1 MHLGVNTPQI
11 MSETIDGETI
21 IIHLGTGSYYSL
33 QQVGVDIWAAIE
45 RGTTEEAIVGE
56 IARRYAA
63 PREEVE
69 AAVRALVADLAAE
82 SLVRTSPNGALPNGA
97 PVQSPPD
104 EAIDRPLFVA
114 PKLEKH
120 TDMQDI
126 ILLDP
131 VHEVDDR
138 GWPNASEAAVGPG
151 MTGSGD

>member
-1 MHLGVNTPQI
+1 

-33 QQVGVDIWAAIE
+33 QQAGADIWSAVTRAADEAQIVEEIVSRYDVE
-45 RGTTEEAIVGE
+45 RTEAEASVTALLGE
-56 IARRYAA
+56 
-63 PREEVE
+63 
-69 AAVRALVADLAAE
+69 LQAE
-82 SLVRTSPNGALPNGA
+82 SLVVRSENGATYQA
-97 PVQSPPD
+97 ADSPG
-104 EAIDRPLFVA
+104 DRAAFQT

-138 GWPNASEAAVGPG
+138 GWPNASEAAVG
-151 MTGSGD
+151 

>member
-1 MHLGVNTPQI
+1 MHFGVNSGQV

-33 QQVGVDIWAAIE
+33 QQAGAAIWSAIE
-45 RGTTEEAIVGE
+45 RSADEGQILEELLS
-56 IARRYAA
+56 RYDAS
-63 PREEVE
+63 PVEVE
-69 AAVRALVADLAAE
+69 SAAKALLAELQSE
-82 SLVRTSPNGALPNGA
+82 SLVIQTANGSSYVPQADATAEQRMP
-97 PVQSPPD
+97 
-104 EAIDRPLFVA
+104 FVL

-138 GWPNASEAAVGPG
+138 GWPNASDAGTA
-151 MTGSGD
+151 

>member
-1 MHLGVNTPQI
+1 

-33 QQVGVDIWAAIE
+33 QQAGAAIWSAIE
-45 RGTTEEAIVGE
+45 RSADEGQILEELLSRYDASPVEGE
-56 IARRYAA
+56 SAA
-63 PREEVE
+63 K
-69 AAVRALVADLAAE
+69 ALLAELQSE
-82 SLVRTSPNGALPNGA
+82 SLVIQTANGSSYVPQADA
-97 PVQSPPD
+97 TTEQRK
-104 EAIDRPLFVA
+104 AFVL

-138 GWPNASEAAVGPG
+138 GWPNASDAGTA
-151 MTGSGD
+151 